1 MKKAGL
7 SNVRMQ
13 PVKVPHWVRGV
24 ESAAMVAPIE
34 KPLTMIGLGMSVG
47 TPPDGITGEVLPVE
61 NSNLL
66 AALSREKVAGKIVL
80 FTAANDDK
88 TYRTPG
94 YRQAVTVGPSRAGAL
109 GAIAVLVRSGY
120 TLQRPRTTGLD
131 CSTDNMVVKPYAD
144 GVPKIPAAAVSVEDA
159 LMMQR
164 LVASG
169 TPVRVLLKMQAHM
182 EPDADS
188 HNVIGDIPGRER
200 PQEVVVMG
208 GHIDSWDVGQGAQD
222 DGSGIM
228 ASLEAAVLINKL
240 GLHPRRTIRVC
251 FWVNEENGF
260 AGGRAYRAMAGDAIA
275 DHVAAIEMDDG
286 AERPVGFGFGVA
298 DQDQRTPRAF
308 TRVVEI
314 GSLLKSIDAS
324 EITTRGGGGDIR
336 YLVTTA
342 CPRSL

>member
-1 MKKAGL
+1 MKRLAVFLILGAATTADAQSISGQYGETAQKLIAAALEDTEGLARLQYLCDRIGNRLSGSASLERAIERSSAEMKKAGL

-61 NSNLL
+61 NANLF

-88 TYRTPG
+88 TYRTAG

-240 GLHPRRTIRVC
+240 GLHPRWASASASPTRTSALR
-251 FWVNEENGF
+251 
-260 AGGRAYRAMAGDAIA
+260 GRSRGW
-275 DHVAAIEMDDG
+275 
-286 AERPVGFGFGVA
+286 
-298 DQDQRTPRAF
+298 
-308 TRVVEI
+308 
-314 GSLLKSIDAS
+314 LKS
-324 EITTRGGGGDIR
+324 G
-336 YLVTTA
+336 V
-342 CPRSL
+342 C